1 MFLSGL
7 RDLLGQA
14 VMTRFHHISLVLFS
28 MTIMFA
34 PAAHS
39 QSLKAGDAH
48 VKDKFIVVKSV
59 EAPSEGWL
67 VAHKGGGGQPGKIV
81 GFMMI
86 KPGSYTDVQIPVTGK
101 LDHGPHAVIILM
113 MHEDAGTKGT
123 FDASEDKPTMQGG
136 KPVTAEVIVD

>member
-7 RDLLGQA
+7 RDLLGPEA
-14 VMTRFHHISLVLFS
+14 TMIRFHHLSVVFFSIS
-28 MTIMFA
+28 IMFT

-39 QSLKAGDAH
+39 QSLKAEDAH
-48 VKDKFIVVKSV
+48 VKDKFVEKSI

-81 GFMMI
+81 GSVMI
-86 KPGSYTDVQIPVTGK
+86 KPGSNTEVRIPVTGT
-101 LDHGPHAVIILM
+101 LDHGPNAVIILM

-123 FDASEDKPTMQGG
+123 FDASEDKPTMQDS
-136 KPVTAEVIVD
+136 KPVMAEVIIE

>member
-1 MFLSGL
+1 
-7 RDLLGQA
+7 
-14 VMTRFHHISLVLFS
+14 MTRFHHISLVLFS
-28 MTIMFA
+28 TSIMFA

-39 QSLKAGDAH
+39 QSLKAAEDAH

-67 VAHKGGGGQPGKIV
+67 VAHKGGGGQLGKIV

-86 KPGSYTDVQIPVTGK
+86 KPGSYTDVQIPVTGT

-113 MHEDAGTKGT
+113 MHEDA
-123 FDASEDKPTMQGG
+123 
-136 KPVTAEVIVD
+136 PVPRAHSTPARISPPCKVVSPLWPRS

>member
-1 MFLSGL
+1 
-7 RDLLGQA
+7 
-14 VMTRFHHISLVLFS
+14 MTRFHLISLVLFS
-28 MTIMFA
+28 ISIMFA

-39 QSLKAGDAH
+39 QSLKAAEDAH

-81 GFMMI
+81 GFVMI
-86 KPGSYTDVQIPVTGK
+86 KPGSYTEVQIPVTGT

-113 MHEDAGTKGT
+113 MHEDAGSKGT
-123 FDASEDKPTMQGG
+123 FDASEDKPAMQGG
-136 KPVTAEVIVD
+136 KPVMAEVIIE

>member
-1 MFLSGL
+1 MI
-7 RDLLGQA
+7 
-14 VMTRFHHISLVLFS
+14 RFHHISSVLFS
-28 MTIMFA
+28 TSIMFA

-39 QSLKAGDAH
+39 QSLKAAEDAH

-81 GFMMI
+81 GFISI
-86 KPGSYTDVQIPVTGK
+86 KPGSYTDVQIPVTGT

-113 MHEDAGTKGT
+113 MHEDAPGTKGT
-123 FDASEDKPTMQGG
+123 FDPSEDKPTMQGG
-136 KPVTAEVIVD
+136 KPVMAEVIVD

>member
-1 MFLSGL
+1 
-7 RDLLGQA
+7 
-14 VMTRFHHISLVLFS
+14 MTRFHHISLVLFS
-28 MTIMFA
+28 ISIMFA

-39 QSLKAGDAH
+39 QSLKAEDAQ

-81 GFMMI
+81 GFVMI
-86 KPGSYTDVQIPVTGK
+86 KPGSNAEVQIPVTGT
-101 LDHGPHAVIILM
+101 LDHGPNAVIILM

-123 FDASEDKPTMQGG
+123 FDASEDKPMMQGG
-136 KPVTAEVIVD
+136 KPVMAEVIIPTLVP